1 MKGSVLNLLYGAGAF
16 APFRWASRGQ
26 ALILT
31 YHRFSEREGE
41 VSISARAFEEQTRY
55 LTAHYTLV
63 PLSRLAEGLGKRE
76 APQRLAAITID
87 DGYRDAY
94 EIAFPILR
102 KHRAPATVFVVTE
115 FVEGTA
121 WLWTDKPRYLMAL
134 AAPQVFEVPI
144 GGRKLTLKLTDEDSR
159 ATAAHAVN
167 ERLAFGLGLR
177 LPGRPL
183 TEYGAINWRQAR
195 EMSDAGMEIGSHTST
210 HPIL

>member
-1 MKGSVLNLLYGAGAF
+1 MKGTILNLLRITGAF
-16 APFRWASRGQ
+16 APFRWAHRHQ

-31 YHRFSEREGE
+31 YHRFSEREGGAP
-41 VSISARAFEEQTRY
+41 ISARAFDEQVKY
-55 LTAHYTLV
+55 LAAHYTLV
-63 PLSRLAEGLGKRE
+63 PLSRLAGCLGKRE

-134 AAPQVFEVPI
+134 AAPQVFEVQV
-144 GGRKLTLKLTDEDSR
+144 GGRRLIQKLT
-159 ATAAHAVN
+159 
-167 ERLAFGLGLR
+167 G
-177 LPGRPL
+177 
-183 TEYGAINWRQAR
+183 W
-195 EMSDAGMEIGSHTST
+195 
-210 HPIL
+210 